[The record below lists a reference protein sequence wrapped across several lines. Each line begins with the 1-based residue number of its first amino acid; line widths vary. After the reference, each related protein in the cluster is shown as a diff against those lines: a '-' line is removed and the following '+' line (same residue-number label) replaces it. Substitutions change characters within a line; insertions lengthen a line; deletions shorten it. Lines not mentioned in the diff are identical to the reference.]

1 METIALTI
9 SDETLRDGEQQV
21 GLFLDPATKQTLA
34 HLIAATGVHQIAL
47 MPAVHETEAHLVK
60 QLIGQGL
67 GAQLAAST
75 MMGRAFIDQTRACGV
90 SQIILFHAVSDRLM
104 FLRDPE
110 LSAHP
115 AYQGKTADRT
125 SPADVQAVR
134 QRMLATVLSHLRYAV
149 EQGLQVWFAAE
160 DASRADFSFL
170 VDCVNTFGPYLDQFL
185 LCDTVGALMPE
196 KAYIW
201 VQDLL
206 ACTDGTALSVHFH
219 NDRGLALENTIQAVR
234 AGASGISGTFSGIGE
249 RGGNAPLEQVLN
261 GLRARFGWQV
271 AGIDYEALNA
281 VTDYMAERRLRPNAP
296 YSAQTRRCETGIHLS
311 SMRRDR
317 NSYAPFADGPPE
329 VWFGKFSGVSN
340 FQYLFEQQLQQPLS
354 RDRYEQLRIAVKQL
368 AIQEQRSFSVDEIL
382 TLIDQGLL

>member
-21 GLFLDPATKQTLA
+21 GLYLDPATKQALA

-47 MPAVHETEAHLVK
+47 MPAVHEMEAQLVK
-60 QLIGQGL
+60 QLAVQGL
-67 GAQLAAST
+67 GLKLAAST
-75 MMGRAFIDQTRACGV
+75 MMSQAYIDQSQDCGV

-115 AYQGKTADRT
+115 AYREKTADNV
-125 SPADVQAVR
+125 SAADIQAVR
-134 QRMLATVLSHLRYAV
+134 QRMLAAVLTHLRYAA
-149 EQGLQVWFAAE
+149 ERGLKVWFAAE
-160 DASRADFSFL
+160 DASRADFGFL
-170 VDCVNTFGPYLDQFL
+170 VDCVNTFGPYLEQFL

-201 VQDLL
+201 IHDLL

-219 NDRGLALENTIQAVR
+219 NDRGLALENTIQAVL
-234 AGASGISGTFSGIGE
+234 AGASGISGTFNGIGE
-249 RGGNAPLEQVLN
+249 RSGNAPLEQVLN
-261 GLRARFGWQV
+261 GLRLRFGWQV
-271 AGIDYEALNA
+271 EGIDYKALDE
-281 VTDYMAERRLRPNAP
+281 VTRYMDQHSFRPNPP
-296 YSAQTRRCETGIHLS
+296 YSAQSRWCETGIHLS

-329 VWFGKFSGVSN
+329 VWFGKFSGASN
-340 FQYLFEQQLQQPLS
+340 FQYLFEQQLKRPLS
-354 RDRYEQLRIAVKQL
+354 RDRYEQLRVAVKQL
-368 AIQEQRSFSVDEIL
+368 AIQEQRSFSVSEIL
-382 TLIDQGLL
+382 ALIEQGLI